1 MESTLLAAVAVGIQ
15 YVHFLT
21 RLLQHCILTLR
32 VCVFVDVCLLGLL
45 VQVIDCDKFDWLE
58 FDIGPAKRQEL
69 LRVGMVAA
77 AKFLMK

>member
-1 MESTLLAAVAVGIQ
+1 M
-15 YVHFLT
+15 
-21 RLLQHCILTLR
+21 
-32 VCVFVDVCLLGLL
+32 FVDVCLLGLL

-69 LRVGMVAA
+69 RRVGMVAA